1 MQTTQKCIYNQS
13 EHLPLGSK
21 DTSAAFAQKKL
32 AMKVLKRWR
41 IRQRI
46 MKGRNCRIAYR
57 NSLNLSALDFQI
69 N

>member
-32 AMKVLKRWR
+32 AMKVLKR
-41 IRQRI
+41 
-46 MKGRNCRIAYR
+46 
-57 NSLNLSALDFQI
+57 
-69 N
+69 